1 MICKAA
7 VCVYTRLSLASYYYD
22 IIMSPTGTSV
32 SVPRFDQL
40 DSTYRSTVV
49 PPYHRPK
56 KKQGTEEVDH
66 MTMVPPHLER
76 IDEQSDGNQRE
87 EVHRAVRGNTTEST
101 IDKEEQDDEAGTRA
115 LRRAV
120 EVRTMIR

>member
-7 VCVYTRLSLASYYYD
+7 VCVYTRLSLASYD
-22 IIMSPTGTSV
+22 ISP
-32 SVPRFDQL
+32 RNICERALFDQL

-87 EVHRAVRGNTTEST
+87 EVQGAVRGNTTEST
-101 IDKEEQDDEAGTRA
+101 FDKEEQDDEAGTRA
-115 LRRAV
+115 LRRTA
-120 EVRTMIR
+120 EARTMIR